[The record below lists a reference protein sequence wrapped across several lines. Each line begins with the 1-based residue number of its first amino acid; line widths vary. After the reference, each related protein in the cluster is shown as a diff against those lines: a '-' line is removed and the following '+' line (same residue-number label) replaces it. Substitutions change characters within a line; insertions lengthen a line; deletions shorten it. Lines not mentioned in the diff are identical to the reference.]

1 MLGERRDKTKG
12 QVTNVPVITPV
23 LYVVTAMA
31 IVMGVALWL
40 SVFDLVVHRGEA
52 VFVFGLITLLGFAA
66 LEFLFFIGLVS
77 QPGRDKELKK
87 QVE

>member
-12 QVTNVPVITPV
+12 QVTNIPVIPPV

-52 VFVFGLITLLGFAA
+52 VSCL
-66 LEFLFFIGLVS
+66 
-77 QPGRDKELKK
+77 D
-87 QVE
+87 

>member
-1 MLGERRDKTKG
+1 
-12 QVTNVPVITPV
+12 
-23 LYVVTAMA
+23 MA
-31 IVMGVALWL
+31 IVMGAALWL

-77 QPGRDKELKK
+77 QQGRNKELKN
-87 QVE
+87 QID